1 MHDICTVVA
10 ATVEGEVLA
19 DVGVHQAT
27 LDLVPV
33 LVVNHVALQPVREIG
48 DPVLAVALAGNPL
61 AHLPVGNE
69 EREHGEERQPHD
81 HHERHQQVRVERPVH
96 AAQRPHDSQG
106 RDQHH
111 EDSTHEEWNLQQHLL
126 AIGVTMDVDVRG
138 LPRGADAQQ
147 KGQHVEGSNHNFAY
161 AKQCS
166 RRRTMSD

>member
-1 MHDICTVVA
+1 MFENERVVVA

-111 EDSTHEEWNLQQHLL
+111 EDSTHEERHLQHLL
-126 AIGVTMDVDVRG
+126 AVGAAADVDVCG
-138 LPRGADAQQ
+138 GAHGGDAQQ
-147 KGQHVEGSNHNFAY
+147 KG
-161 AKQCS
+161 
-166 RRRTMSD
+166 